1 MGCTRTTPD
10 DDVLVH
16 EKVPEFC
23 MDFPSAK
30 SGLREL
36 LPGLASVLLLG
47 GLRLKPF
54 VEQIFHALVVVSAGG
69 RRAVV
74 WERRET
80 RRRRRAA
87 EQSRPHGTI
96 FC

>member
-1 MGCTRTTPD
+1 MGCTRATPD

-54 VEQIFHALVVVSAGG
+54 VEQIFHALVVVEFSRFPPSMSSGDLLDDPSAG
-69 RRAVV
+69 RV
-74 WERRET
+74 
-80 RRRRRAA
+80 
-87 EQSRPHGTI
+87 S
-96 FC
+96 

>member
-1 MGCTRTTPD
+1 MGCTRATPD

-36 LPGLASVLLLG
+36 LPDLASVLLL
-47 GLRLKPF
+47 
-54 VEQIFHALVVVSAGG
+54 AGG